1 MFKMISTMIRG
12 HGHDVA
18 EAISDAN
25 AVQILRQQLRDAAAG
40 LEKSKRAVAVVMA
53 YAERDRETAARLDTQ
68 LADLEER
75 ALDAIRKERE
85 DLAVEAASAIAE
97 LEAER
102 SACKTSI
109 DHYDREIAKL
119 REQVGLAE
127 HRLRT
132 LQRGK
137 QLADAAQRT
146 QKLRGTMPDG
156 VLSSLKEAEATLERL
171 QGRQAHA
178 EEVEIA
184 LTEVNATSSAEATSA
199 RLAAAGCGAPL
210 RPAAADV
217 MARLRD
223 KATAKP

>member
-1 MFKMISTMIRG
+1 MFKMITTMIRG
-12 HGHDVA
+12 HSHDVA
-18 EAISDAN
+18 DALSDAN
-25 AVQILRQQLRDAAAG
+25 ALQILRQQLRDAAAG

-53 YAERDRETAARLDTQ
+53 YAERERTSATKLERQ
-68 LADLEER
+68 LFDLEER
-75 ALDAIRKERE
+75 ALDAIQKERD
-85 DLAVEAASAIAE
+85 DLAMEAASAIAD

-102 SACKTSI
+102 TACQTSI
-109 DHYDREIAKL
+109 SHYDREISKL
-119 REQVGLAE
+119 REHVGLAE

-156 VLSSLKEAEATLERL
+156 VLASLKEAEATLERL
-171 QGRQAHA
+171 QGRQSHA

-184 LTEVNATSSAEATSA
+184 LAEINVSSSAETTSA

-210 RPAAADV
+210 RSEAADV
-217 MARLRD
+217 MARLRA
-223 KATAKP
+223 KAA